1 MDLHEAHVFLVDDD
15 PGIQAAVKRA
25 LESSGMHVSVFSS
38 AEDCIDALGQQ
49 ACDAVI
55 ADIIMDGMGGMSLLH
70 NIKRHFPWLPVII
83 MTSYGDIPLAVAAMK
98 AGAADFLEKP
108 LDRQNL
114 LSAVRRVLEAAV
126 KPAHSLQEGLSS
138 IEAQVLRDIVEGKTS
153 RQIATAL
160 NRSIRTIEAHRHRLM
175 HKFGAKN
182 VAQLVQRADVFQLR
196 ARQAVG

>member
-25 LESSGMHVSVFSS
+25 LESSGTRVSVFSA
-38 AEDCIDALGQQ
+38 AEECIDALGQQ
-49 ACDAVI
+49 TCDAVL

-83 MTSYGDIPLAVAAMK
+83 MTGYGDVPLAVAAMK

-114 LSAVRRVLEAAV
+114 LSAVKRVLEAAV
-126 KPAHSLQEGLSS
+126 KPEHTLREGLSS
-138 IEAQVLRDIVEGKTS
+138 MEAQVLRDIVEGKTS

-160 NRSIRTIEAHRHRLM
+160 SRSIRTIEAHRHSIM
-175 HKFGAKN
+175 HKLGAKN
-182 VAQLVQRADVFQLR
+182 VAQLVRRADAFQPRVHR
-196 ARQAVG
+196 AS